1 MKISIEIDSG
11 ITDTEVII
19 RGNSLTPQM
28 EKMIATLR
36 MLDQQMTVTKDDE
49 TFILD
54 TAKIVYAEAVDRKTF
69 VYTRDEC
76 YESKLRL
83 YEMEQELCQSGF
95 FRVSKSCL
103 VQLRYIRSL
112 RAELDRRLRLT
123 LENGEQLIASRQ
135 YADELKKRL
144 GVK

>member
-1 MKISIEIDSG
+1 MKISIEIDPG
-11 ITDTEVII
+11 INDTEVIV
-19 RGNSLTPQM
+19 RGSSLTPQI

-49 TFILD
+49 TFIID
-54 TAKIVYAEAVDRKTF
+54 TSKIVYAEAVDRRTF

-76 YESKLRL
+76 FESKLRL
-83 YEMEQELCQSGF
+83 YEMEQQLCQSGF